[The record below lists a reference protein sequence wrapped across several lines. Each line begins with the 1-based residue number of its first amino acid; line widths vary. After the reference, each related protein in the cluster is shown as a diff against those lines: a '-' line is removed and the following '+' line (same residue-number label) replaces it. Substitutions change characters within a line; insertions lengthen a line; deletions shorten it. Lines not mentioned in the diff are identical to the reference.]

1 MKNAKLFKIG
11 RDQAIRL
18 PKNYRF
24 SCDEVNINKICDTVI
39 LTPKNSKWD
48 SFARAV
54 QMFSDDY
61 MEDIIK

>member
-54 QMFSDDY
+54 QMFSDDF